1 MIPKSRSIKVMLWYD
16 ILKEFS
22 IKLKK
27 FWFALIISWW
37 QILCVFY
44 PMLVNLDRQ
53 TKNVKN
59 MIILRSRKNSI
70 FSVPVVDWLAW
81 RKIIPQ
87 IHFTI
92 VQFVLS
98 LSKIQVRQCSY
109 GMSYMLLWWNGHH
122 DHRQR
127 IINVI
132 DNHFV
137 AQFRWKVAI

>member
-1 MIPKSRSIKVMLWYD
+1 MRFSKHSLLHLISFDLLCWFYD
-16 ILKEFS
+16 GRF
-22 IKLKK
+22 
-27 FWFALIISWW
+27 F
-37 QILCVFY
+37 VFFL

-59 MIILRSRKNSI
+59 MIILRSKKNSI

-87 IHFTI
+87 IHVTI
-92 VQFVLS
+92 VQVVLF
-98 LSKIQVRQCSY
+98 LSKIQVSQCSY

-127 IINVI
+127 IIDVI

>member
-1 MIPKSRSIKVMLWYD
+1 MR
-16 ILKEFS
+16 FS
-22 IKLKK
+22 KHSVLHRISFDLPW
-27 FWFALIISWW
+27 WFHDDRFY
-37 QILCVFY
+37 VFFL
-44 PMLVNLDRQ
+44 PMLVNLDRR
-53 TKNVKN
+53 TKNVKT
-59 MIILRSRKNSI
+59 MIILRSKKNSI
-70 FSVPVVDWLAW
+70 FSVLVGDWLAW

-98 LSKIQVRQCSY
+98 LSKIQVSQCSY